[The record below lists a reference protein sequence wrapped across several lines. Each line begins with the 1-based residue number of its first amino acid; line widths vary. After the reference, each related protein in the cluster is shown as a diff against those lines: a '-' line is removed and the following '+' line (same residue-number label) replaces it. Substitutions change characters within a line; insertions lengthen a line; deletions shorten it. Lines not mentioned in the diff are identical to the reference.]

1 MKRRCNMQDELIRI
15 PRTEYPRR
23 WEKVQAVMRDQKLDI
38 ILAYSDDRATY
49 GNAYA
54 RYYTDLQTHFE
65 PVLVMFVAG
74 REPVILTGPETDGYA
89 GERAVAGGVKV
100 LTELAAED
108 EDYPFSEVE
117 SLQEI
122 IRQYT
127 GREPK
132 RIGLAAKV
140 HMGAELY
147 EALLR
152 AYPDAELVDTD
163 PFLAPLRG
171 IKSPDE
177 IAVICR
183 AYEITNEGMH
193 AAIAAVRPGITER
206 EIAAEAE
213 YVMRKKGCE
222 GYGIDPIVSSGPN
235 AAHVLA
241 RTTTRVIEEND
252 IVVITLAPRYEGYHG
267 ACGRTVLVGNPGEKA
282 EKAVKAMI
290 RAQNLCAENLVPGN
304 IGSRV
309 EEMGRQVMKEAGY
322 EKNFMYS
329 GLHSVGVIEFEPPIF
344 GPSSSTVIE
353 KDMVISID
361 IPLFEADVSGMRMED
376 GYLITEAGARKLTD
390 SPQWIQK

>member
-1 MKRRCNMQDELIRI
+1 M
-15 PRTEYPRR
+15 
-23 WEKVQAVMRDQKLDI
+23 
-38 ILAYSDDRATY
+38 
-49 GNAYA
+49 
-54 RYYTDLQTHFE
+54 
-65 PVLVMFVAG
+65 
-74 REPVILTGPETDGYA
+74 
-89 GERAVAGGVKV
+89 
-100 LTELAAED
+100 
-108 EDYPFSEVE
+108 
-117 SLQEI
+117 
-122 IRQYT
+122 
-127 GREPK
+127 
-132 RIGLAAKV
+132 
-140 HMGAELY
+140 
-147 EALLR
+147 
-152 AYPDAELVDTD
+152 DTD
-163 PFLAPLRG
+163 QLLAPLRG
-171 IKSPDE
+171 IKSQSE

-183 AYEITNEGMH
+183 AYEIANAGMQ

-206 EIAAEAE
+206 KIAAEAE
-213 YVMRKKGCE
+213 YVMRKMGCE

-361 IPLFEADVSGMRMED
+361 IPLFEADVSGMRLSLIHILQQCNDEE
-376 GYLITEAGARKLTD
+376 ITEDMDAILTVDTTKGNRVINHKGFAISPTVKEGYILRISEDLLDIVEITTGKAPYVFPITTPVSYTHLDVYKRQGHVLRGALWVYLHHKPYEKIVN
-390 SPQWIQK
+390 S